1 LAVETECGQRGNHA
15 WISPWIVAQIARRQL
30 SRRRSIVAGVRGHRV
45 GR

>member
-15 WISPWIVAQIARRQL
+15 WIGAWIVAQIAWRQL
-30 SRRRSIVAGVRGHRV
+30 SARRGIVAGVRAHRA